1 MGFPADQQAFLMFG
15 RLQIQRSS
23 ENLLEEAADRSACE
37 RPFIAR
43 YKLLQH
49 RFFTFRIKFRYA
61 LLFFYDS
68 NFLYNLGT
76 LRD

>member
-1 MGFPADQQAFLMFG
+1 MTFPADQQALLVLS

-23 ENLLEEAADRSACE
+23 ENLFEEAADRSRGE
-37 RPFIAR
+37 RSFIAR

-61 LLFFYDS
+61 LLFFYHS
-68 NFLYNLGT
+68 NFLYNLCT
-76 LRD
+76 L